1 MNDVILNELLE
12 VLADLTLEGPNFE
25 VALAALRLQTELINF
40 YGRPDQYYLSN
51 PTD

>member
-1 MNDVILNELLE
+1 MNDVVLAELLE
-12 VLADLTLEGPNFE
+12 VLADLTIDGPTFE
-25 VALAALRLQTELINF
+25 VASAALRLQTELINF